1 MEVEE
6 NRIAQAEELDVLRS
20 IYGEENCQISS
31 TNQFCEVQV
40 YPADGSSNGELSLR
54 LGVHLPES
62 YPSASSPVAELHAP
76 WLSENTRRRLVEM
89 LTNLYEESV
98 GEVVVFRWVE
108 WLKEQDWLWEE
119 GRSWMR
125 EHAPPPVE
133 LSDQKD
139 ASTASMDSH
148 MPAEEVVMDT
158 SLQISERILDEKGLE
173 ELDKILG
180 IVHGEPFTEKRSTF
194 QAHLAPVKNAND
206 VEAVMDA
213 LLRNRKIAAATHN
226 IMAYRISM
234 PIKNTVLQDHD
245 DDGET
250 AAGGRL
256 LHLLQIVDALDVV
269 VVVSRWYGGIQLGP
283 DRFKHIN
290 NAARSLL
297 GSWGYI
303 AGVNSSAT
311 ANQKTLPKSNVQK
324 SRKR

>member
-6 NRIAQAEELDVLRS
+6 NRIAQAEELEVLRS
-20 IYGEENCQISS
+20 IYGEEDCQISS
-31 TNQFCEVQV
+31 TNQFCEVKV

-62 YPSASSPVAELHAP
+62 YPSASCPVAELHAS
-76 WLSENTRRRLVEM
+76 WLSENSRRQVVEM
-89 LTNLYEESV
+89 LTSLYEEAV

-119 GRSWMR
+119 ARRWILER
-125 EHAPPPVE
+125 APPVQIIDE
-133 LSDQKD
+133 KV
-139 ASTASMDSH
+139 ATTASLDSH
-148 MPAEEVVMDT
+148 LPEEVVLHT
-158 SLQISERILDEKGLE
+158 SLQSSERILDEKGLE
-173 ELDKILG
+173 ELDRILG

-194 QAHLAPVKNAND
+194 QAHLAPAKSADD

-234 PIKNTVLQDHD
+234 PIKNTVLQDND

-256 LHLLQIVDALDVV
+256 LHLLQIVNALNVI

-297 GSWGYI
+297 GSCGYI

-311 ANQKTLPKSNVQK
+311 ANQKTLPKSNLQK
-324 SRKR
+324 GKKR

>member
-1 MEVEE
+1 M
-6 NRIAQAEELDVLRS
+6 LRS
-20 IYGEENCQISS
+20 IYGEDDCQISS
-31 TNQFCEVQV
+31 TNQFCEVRV

-62 YPSASSPVAELHAP
+62 YPSASCPVAELHAP
-76 WLSENTRRRLVEM
+76 WLSENSRRRVVESF
-89 LTNLYEESV
+89 TGLYEESV

-119 GRSWMR
+119 ARSWVR
-125 EHAPPPVE
+125 EHAPPVE
-133 LSDQKD
+133 LSDEKD
-139 ASTASMDSH
+139 ASTATGDSH
-148 MPAEEVVMDT
+148 MPEEVVLDA
-158 SLQISERILDEKGLE
+158 SLQSSERILDEKGLE

-194 QAHLAPVKNAND
+194 QSHLAPVQSADD
-206 VEAVMDA
+206 VEVVMDA

-234 PIKNTVLQDHD
+234 PIKNTVLQDND

-256 LHLLQIVDALDVV
+256 LHLLQIVNALNVV
-269 VVVSRWYGGIQLGP
+269 VIVSRWYGGILLGP

-297 GSWGYI
+297 GSCGYI
-303 AGVNSSAT
+303 AGVNSNAT
-311 ANQKTLPKSNVQK
+311 TNQKTLPKSNLQK
-324 SRKR
+324 GKKR